1 MDDIYDDDDDD
12 DDFDVDELN
21 ELEASLSKTS
31 LQINEPG
38 SRAWSLGPKSMH
50 MVYTYQCMHFH
61 VYVMQNHV
69 GVQQQI
75 KWNEM

>member
-38 SRAWSLGPKSMH
+38 SRA
-50 MVYTYQCMHFH
+50 
-61 VYVMQNHV
+61 
-69 GVQQQI
+69 
-75 KWNEM
+75 

>member
-1 MDDIYDDDDDD
+1 MDDNYDDDDDD

-38 SRAWSLGPKSMH
+38 SRAWSLGPKFMQMIH
-50 MVYTYQCMHFH
+50 TYQCMLFH
-61 VYVMQNHV
+61 DYVMQTHV
-69 GVQQQI
+69 GVQMQLA
-75 KWNEM
+75 EM